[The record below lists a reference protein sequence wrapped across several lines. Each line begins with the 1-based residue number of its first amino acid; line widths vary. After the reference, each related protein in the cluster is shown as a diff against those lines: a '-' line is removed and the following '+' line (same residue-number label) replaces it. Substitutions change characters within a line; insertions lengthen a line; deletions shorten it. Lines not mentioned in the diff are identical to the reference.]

1 MVHERC
7 NNVDGI
13 VKPVPFGRLSKKD
26 CPALEK
32 DELLKSRIED
42 VIRRCADGYY
52 VTSSKFLDAHE
63 QAIAGACVRS
73 APSDVCC
80 DFWGGYPEAERRVL
94 ICEPRDLAGVVPIR
108 NGLMS
113 TLKVSKPKG
122 SRELGHRDYL
132 GSMLNLGIDRSMT
145 GDILVRDDGAD
156 IIILPEI
163 ANFLLSEY
171 KQVAHTEIKTE
182 IAPLSDLVIPEGR
195 VQVIKDTVPST
206 RLDTVLASAFK
217 LSRTKAAECI
227 RSGLVSINHLETTK
241 PDKTVEEG
249 DVLVLRG
256 KGKAILAEVGG
267 ESKKGRIWIT
277 INKFI

>member
-1 MVHERC
+1 M
-7 NNVDGI
+7 
-13 VKPVPFGRLSKKD
+13 
-26 CPALEK
+26 EK

-42 VIRRCADGYY
+42 VIRRCAEGYY
-52 VTSSKFLDAHE
+52 VTSTKFLDAHE
-63 QAIAGACVRS
+63 QAIAGACVKG

-80 DFWGGYPEAERRVL
+80 ELWGGYPEAERRILV
-94 ICEPRDLAGVVPIR
+94 CMPSAPSPYDHSEPLTP
-108 NGLMS
+108 S
-113 TLKVSKPKG
+113 PLKVLRVFSK
-122 SRELGHRDYL
+122 RELGHRDYL

-171 KQVAHTEIKTE
+171 KHVAHTEIKTE
-182 IAPLSDLVIPEGR
+182 IAPLSDLIVPEGR

-217 LSRTKAAECI
+217 LSRTKAADAI
-227 RSGLVSINHLETTK
+227 RSGLVSVNHLETTK
-241 PDKTVEEG
+241 PDKSVEQG

-267 ESKKGRIWIT
+267 ESKKGRIWIS

>member
-1 MVHERC
+1 MT
-7 NNVDGI
+7 
-13 VKPVPFGRLSKKD
+13 
-26 CPALEK
+26 K

-42 VIRRCADGYY
+42 VIRRCAEGYY
-52 VTSSKFLDAHE
+52 TTSTKFLDAHE

-80 DFWGGYPEAERRVL
+80 EFWGGYPEAERRML
-94 ICEPRDLAGVVPIR
+94 LCFPTALSPSDHSEPLPPSPLEV
-108 NGLMS
+108 
-113 TLKVSKPKG
+113 LKVNKPKG

-163 ANFLLSEY
+163 SNFLLSEF

-195 VQVIKDTVPST
+195 VQVIKDTVPSA

-217 LSRTKAAECI
+217 LSRTKAADAI
-227 RSGLVSINHLETTK
+227 RSGLVSVNHLETTK
-241 PDKTVEEG
+241 PDKSVEQG

-267 ESKKGRIWIT
+267 ESKKGRIWVT

>member
-1 MVHERC
+1 MQ
-7 NNVDGI
+7 
-13 VKPVPFGRLSKKD
+13 
-26 CPALEK
+26 K

-42 VIRRCADGYY
+42 TIRRCADGYY
-52 VTSSKFLDAHE
+52 VTSTRFLDAHE
-63 QAIAGACVRS
+63 QAIAGACIKS

-80 DFWGGYPEAERRVL
+80 EFWGGYPEAERRLL
-94 ICEPRDLAGVVPIR
+94 ICLPATAGQTQVAELQQGDIPDDTFQILR
-108 NGLMS
+108 
-113 TLKVSKPKG
+113 VSKPKG

-156 IIILPEI
+156 VIILPEI

-217 LSRTKAAECI
+217 LSRTKAAEFI

-241 PDKTVEEG
+241 PDKSVEEG

-267 ESKKGRIWIT
+267 ESKKGRIWIS
-277 INKFI
+277 IHKFI

>member
-1 MVHERC
+1 M
-7 NNVDGI
+7 
-13 VKPVPFGRLSKKD
+13 
-26 CPALEK
+26 EK

-42 VIRRCADGYY
+42 TIRRCADGYY
-52 VTSSKFLDAHE
+52 TTSTKFLDAHE
-63 QAIAGACVRS
+63 QAIAGALIKS

-80 DFWGGYPEAERRVL
+80 DFWGGYPEAERRIL
-94 ICEPRDLAGVVPIR
+94 ICATAGQTQVA
-108 NGLMS
+108 GLQQGDRPDD
-113 TLKVSKPKG
+113 TFQILRVSKPKG

-182 IAPLSDLVIPEGR
+182 IASLSDLIIPEGR
-195 VQVIKDTVPST
+195 VQVIKDTVPSA

-217 LSRTKAAECI
+217 LSRTKAAEAI
-227 RSGLVSINHLETTK
+227 RSGLVSVNHLETTK
-241 PDKTVEEG
+241 PDKSIEQG

-256 KGKAILAEVGG
+256 RGKAILAEVGG

-277 INKFI
+277 INKYI

>member
-1 MVHERC
+1 M
-7 NNVDGI
+7 
-13 VKPVPFGRLSKKD
+13 
-26 CPALEK
+26 
-32 DELLKSRIED
+32 
-42 VIRRCADGYY
+42 
-52 VTSSKFLDAHE
+52 TSTKFLDAHE
-63 QAIAGACVRS
+63 QAIAGACIKS
-73 APSDVCC
+73 APSDVSCE
-80 DFWGGYPEAERRVL
+80 FWGGYPEAERRVL
-94 ICEPRDLAGVVPIR
+94 ICEPKGLDQNVPVR

-113 TLKVSKPKG
+113 TFRIAIPRG

-182 IAPLSDLVIPEGR
+182 IALLSDLIIPEGR
-195 VQVIKDTVPST
+195 VQVIKDTVPSP

-241 PDKTVEEG
+241 PDKSVEEG

-256 KGKAILAEVGG
+256 RGKAILAEVGG